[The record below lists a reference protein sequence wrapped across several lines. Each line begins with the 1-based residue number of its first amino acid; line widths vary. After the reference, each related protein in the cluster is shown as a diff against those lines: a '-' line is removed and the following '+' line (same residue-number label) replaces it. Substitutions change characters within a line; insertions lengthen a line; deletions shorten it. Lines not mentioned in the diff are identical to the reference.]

1 MTDNYYALAL
11 VYDRLNAE
19 IDYGAWADYIDK
31 KIKAHSKINTSL
43 VLDLCC
49 GTGSMTAELDR
60 RGYDMT
66 GVDLSPEMLD
76 IAREKAAALG
86 RERNIL
92 FLCQDMCD
100 FELYGTVQAVVSC
113 LDSLNHLDTE
123 GDLDRVFSL
132 VQNYLENG
140 GIFCFDM
147 NSEYKFENVYSD
159 NAYVLE
165 DEGIYC
171 GWQNAYDRESRI
183 CEFYTSIFTENEDG
197 TYERYDDYEREYC
210 FTRECVERLLE
221 KNGFEIISV
230 ESGIDG
236 AAVTPDSERWYFT
249 ARKNG
254 GVLS

>member
-1 MTDNYYALAL
+1 MTDNYYALAP

-19 IDYGAWADYIDK
+19 IDYSAWADYIDS
-31 KIKAHSKINTSL
+31 KIKAHSGVKPEL

-49 GTGSMTAELDR
+49 GTGSMTMELDR

-66 GVDLSPEMLD
+66 AIDLSPEMLD
-76 IAREKAAALG
+76 LAREKAAANG
-86 RERNIL
+86 RAENIL
-92 FLCQDMCD
+92 FLCQDMCE

-113 LDSLNHLDTE
+113 LDSLNHLDGE
-123 GDLDRVFSL
+123 GDLDKVFAL
-132 VQNYLENG
+132 VKNYLESG
-140 GIFCFDM
+140 GIFCFDL
-147 NSEYKFENVYSD
+147 NSEYKFENIYSD

-183 CEFYTSIFTENEDG
+183 CEFYTSVFTENEDG
-197 TYERYDDYEREYC
+197 SYERYDDFEREYC
-210 FTRECVERLLE
+210 FTQECVKRLLE

-236 AAVTPDSERWYFT
+236 APVTEKSERLYYT
-249 ARKNG
+249 VIKK
-254 GVLS
+254 

>member
-19 IDYGAWADYIDK
+19 IDYSAWADYIDR
-31 KIKAHSKINTSL
+31 KIKTHSKIETSL

-49 GTGSMTAELDR
+49 GTGSMTVELDK

-66 GVDLSPEMLD
+66 AVDLSPEMLD
-76 IAREKAAALG
+76 IAREKAAAKG
-86 RERNIL
+86 RAENIL
-92 FLCQDMCD
+92 FLCQDMRE

-113 LDSLNHLDTE
+113 LDSLNHLDGE
-123 GDLDRVFSL
+123 SDLDKVFAL
-132 VQNYLENG
+132 VRNYLESG
-140 GIFCFDM
+140 GIFCFDL
-147 NSEYKFENVYSD
+147 NSEYKFENIYSD

-197 TYERYDDYEREYC
+197 SYERYDDFEREYC
-210 FTRECVERLLE
+210 FTRECVKKLLE
-221 KNGFEIISV
+221 KHGFEIISV

-236 AAVTPDSERWYFT
+236 APVTPASERLYYT
-249 ARKNG
+249 VIKK
-254 GVLS
+254 